1 MDEITLTFKPS
12 EVTANGPEETE
23 DTLPGQVYVVL
34 SAKAIAALQ
43 KWAALADR
51 VYDETNSDLL
61 THGTFSYMKFC
72 ADSLIEVKSVRET
85 SRRKE
90 ILMFPHGSC
99 YLQFT
104 FGKYHRY
111 WSETTYEVSIPIM
124 SLTSQGNQTDADNEH

>member
-12 EVTANGPEETE
+12 EVTVNGPEEDE
-23 DTLPGQVYVVL
+23 DALPGQVNVVL
-34 SAKAIAALQ
+34 SAEAIAALQ
-43 KWAALADR
+43 KWAAMADR
-51 VYDETNSDLL
+51 VYDETNSDPL
-61 THGTFSYMKFC
+61 THGTFSCMKFR
-72 ADSLIEVKSVRET
+72 ADSLIEVKSCKET

-111 WSETTYEVSIPIM
+111 WSETTYEVSIPIEH
-124 SLTSQGNQTDADNEH
+124 LTSQENQIDADDEH